1 MNDEHLEKEGRE
13 EQREGGT
20 EGGREGR
27 REGGKERGRKL
38 NMYVYMYQILLTHKI
53 TVPGPLGRAHEKSQE
68 PIREKHLHLLI
79 M

>member
-13 EQREGGT
+13 EQREGGRDG
-20 EGGREGR
+20 EREGR
-27 REGGKERGRKL
+27 REGESSIC
-38 NMYVYMYQILLTHKI
+38 MYTCIILLTHKI
-53 TVPGPLGRAHEKSQE
+53 TVPGPLGRAHEKSKE